1 MIGAKTCC
9 QLRLCV
15 AAGVSI
21 GFLAG
26 CTTSPHRTRLTSPYD
41 RTVTIAVAPA
51 MNQSG
56 SRDFDPVVAAD
67 LFASELGH
75 VDEVMVIPV
84 SRVLAVLAGQGRR
97 QIGSPSHALEV
108 CEALG
113 ADAIVVMAVTE
124 YDPYDP
130 PVGGMAAQ
138 LYVLPSVPGSG
149 FDPVQASRQ
158 ASPPGV
164 GDAND
169 SPLRPKAQSQRVF
182 NASHDEVAE
191 AVKEYAR
198 GRDADDSPMA
208 WRKYIKSQ
216 QMFLR
221 FCCWATVREL
231 IRQEWHRQ
239 TGQVV
244 S

>member
-1 MIGAKTCC
+1 MIVAKTCC
-9 QLRLCV
+9 RSRLYV
-15 AAGVSI
+15 VAGVLV
-21 GFLAG
+21 GLLAG
-26 CTTSPHRTRLTSPYD
+26 CTSSPHSTRLTSPYD

-51 MNQSG
+51 MNLSG
-56 SRDFDPVVAAD
+56 STDFDPVAAAD

-84 SRVLAVLAGQGRR
+84 SRVLAALAGEGRR
-97 QIGSPSHALEV
+97 QIQSPSHALEV

-130 PVGGMAAQ
+130 PIVGMAAQ
-138 LYVLPSVPGSG
+138 LYALPSPPGSG
-149 FDPVQASRQ
+149 FDPVAASRR
-158 ASPPGV
+158 ASPGV
-164 GDAND
+164 DEASD

-191 AVKEYAR
+191 AVREYAR
-198 GRDADDSPMA
+198 DRDADNSPMA